1 MPEEILQQVGGT
13 PPKLVI
19 PFPPETYKEYR
30 RSKGDEVLINIHRVL
45 NTRGEERLKID
56 RKTRATLSMGISAFI
71 PPELIQEFGI
81 KSGDF
86 IEITL
91 LKWYQKE
98 IVEED
103 GIEEEN
109 EIEQEVY
116 PGETSRYIDPRMS
129 RG

>member
-1 MPEEILQQVGGT
+1 MPQEILQQVGGT

-19 PFPPETYKEYR
+19 PFPPNAYSEYK
-30 RSKGDEVLINIHRVL
+30 RSKEDEVLIHIHRVM

-56 RKTRATLSMGISAFI
+56 RKVRAPLTMGISVFI
-71 PPELIQEFGI
+71 PPDLIQEYGI

-86 IEITL
+86 IEVTL

-98 IVEED
+98 IVEDE
-103 GIEEEN
+103 GIEEEK
-109 EIEQEVY
+109 EIEQEVF
-116 PGETSRYIDPRMS
+116 PGETTRYIDPRMS

>member
-1 MPEEILQQVGGT
+1 MSQEILQQVGGT

-19 PFPPETYKEYR
+19 PFPPDAYREYR
-30 RSKGDEVLINIHRVL
+30 RSKEDEVLIHIHRVL

-56 RKTRATLSMGISAFI
+56 RKVRASLTMGISAFI
-71 PPELIQEFGI
+71 PPHLIQEFGI

-86 IEITL
+86 IEVTL

-98 IVEED
+98 IVEEE
-103 GIEEEN
+103 GIEEEK

-116 PGETSRYIDPRMS
+116 PGENPRYIDPRMS

>member
-19 PFPPETYKEYR
+19 PFPPETYKKYR
-30 RSKGDEVLINIHRVL
+30 RSKEDEVLIHIHRVL
-45 NTRGEERLKID
+45 NTRGEDRLRID
-56 RKTRATLSMGISAFI
+56 RKTRASLTMGISAFI
-71 PPELIQEFGI
+71 PPDLIQEFGI

-86 IEITL
+86 IEVTL
-91 LKWYQKE
+91 LVWYQKE

-116 PGETSRYIDPRMS
+116 PDENSHYIDPRMS
-129 RG
+129 KD

>member
-1 MPEEILQQVGGT
+1 MPEEILQQVGGI
-13 PPKLVI
+13 PPKMVI
-19 PFPPETYKEYR
+19 PFPPEAYKEYR
-30 RSKGDEVLINIHRVL
+30 KSKEDEVLIHIHRVL

-56 RKTRATLSMGISAFI
+56 RKIRASLTMGISVFI
-71 PPELIQEFGI
+71 PPDLIEEYGI

-86 IEITL
+86 IEVTL

-103 GIEEEN
+103 GIEEEK

-116 PGETSRYIDPRMS
+116 PGETAYYIDPRMS
-129 RG
+129 KG